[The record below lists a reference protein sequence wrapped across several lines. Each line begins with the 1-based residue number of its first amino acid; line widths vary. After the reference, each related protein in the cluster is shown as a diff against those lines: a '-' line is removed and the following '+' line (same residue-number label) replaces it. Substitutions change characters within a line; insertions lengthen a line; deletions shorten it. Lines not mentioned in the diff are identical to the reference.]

1 MAINIPIITS
11 LEDSGIKAA
20 KAAFSNF
27 KTSVADAQGGMG
39 KFKAGSKSILDS
51 VGANA
56 ASFAVAGGIAFAKFA
71 ADGVKAF
78 QELALSAEKFATSTG
93 LAIQDASRYMEVA
106 GDIGIPIDAVEGA
119 IGRLNRTIGADPDKV
134 RNLGVDLVYLKDGSL
149 DVNATFLNTIERIK
163 GIKDPAEKAKVAAEL
178 LGKGWQSMSSLI
190 EMGADD
196 LAVALGN
203 VSESK
208 VIDPKELEKAKKFR
222 DTMDKLNDTVEELSI
237 SLGES
242 LIPLLVD
249 VGELVDGVSQ
259 IGKAFEKI
267 PGASWA
273 RDHFGYF
280 PTIQLGKDLWNGLS
294 DAMSGVW
301 GWFKDDEPPK
311 RTADLLNQL
320 TANGVGFFDSLKAMG
335 GGLFDV
341 LLAVK
346 KAKDEG
352 FAKLQASINLTTE
365 AIINADTAWKTLTG
379 NLDQEVALDNAKDK
393 LKELE
398 DAAKRA
404 FGSGAQ
410 ADIDAYDQAA
420 ADFVGSLSAI
430 AGGMSDISSKEVLIR
445 FKTQGPAAALELA
458 NYFAR
463 GAEYGGLSPVDALNL
478 AGISTLPKRAD
489 GGPVMSGT
497 TYLVGERGPE
507 LFTPSASGNITPN
520 HAMGGGST
528 ITVNVNG
535 GDPNSIVRALQQYVR
550 QSGPVPVNTRAM

>member
-11 LEDSGIKAA
+11 LEDTGIKNA
-20 KAAFSNF
+20 KAAFNDF
-27 KTSVADAQGGMG
+27 KSAVSSAEGGMG
-39 KFKAGSKSILDS
+39 KFKAGSKVALDA
-51 VGANA
+51 VKANA
-56 ASFAVAGGIAFAKFA
+56 GNLALAGGAALISFAAQGI
-71 ADGVKAF
+71 KAF
-78 QELALSAEKFATSTG
+78 QDLALGAEKFATATG

-178 LGKGWQSMSSLI
+178 LGKGWQSMSTLI

-196 LAVALGN
+196 LAVALGD

-222 DTMDKLNDTVEELSI
+222 DTMDKLKDTVEELSI

-249 VGELVDGVSQ
+249 VGELVDGVSK

-280 PTIQLGKDLWNGLS
+280 PTIQLAKDLWNGLGDAVSSVGDAWSSVSTFFGNGPMKENLHILDKMFGDEEELS
-294 DAMSGVW
+294 DKGSFIAEIFG
-301 GWFKDDEPPK
+301 
-311 RTADLLNQL
+311 
-320 TANGVGFFDSLKAMG
+320 
-335 GGLFDV
+335 
-341 LLAVK
+341 
-346 KAKDEG
+346 
-352 FAKLQASINLTTE
+352 KLRASVNYTTE
-365 AIINADTAWKTLTG
+365 ALMDADTAWKTLTG
-379 NLDQEVALDNAKDK
+379 NLNEEVALDNAKDK

-430 AGGMSDISSKEVLIR
+430 AGAMDGISSKQILIR
-445 FKTQGPAAALELA
+445 YKTQGPAAALELA
-458 NYFAR
+458 NYLAR
-463 GAEYGGLSPVDALNL
+463 GAEYGGLSAVDALNL
-478 AGISTLPKRAD
+478 AGISTLPARAN

-520 HAMGGGST
+520 GGFGGGST